1 MPADSIY
8 GLLHRQCFELFPDEL
23 FADLF
28 TRVGRRSVPPMIVA
42 VVVVLQRLEGCSDRE
57 AVASPPATSD
67 AIYPPAMSVLGEHV
81 RAQRLRHGVSQ
92 RSLAIRAGTTQ
103 AAISRIERGLES
115 PSFERFTQLL
125 LVLGE
130 QPVLTVMPLELDVDP
145 ADLAYGRRL
154 TPQQRLAES
163 ASWNLVTT
171 QLEIAA
177 AKARAGGSR

>member
-1 MPADSIY
+1 M
-8 GLLHRQCFELFPDEL
+8 
-23 FADLF
+23 
-28 TRVGRRSVPPMIVA
+28 
-42 VVVVLQRLEGCSDRE
+42 
-57 AVASPPATSD
+57 
-67 AIYPPAMSVLGEHV
+67 

-103 AAISRIERGLES
+103 AAVSRIERGLES
-115 PSFERFTQLL
+115 PSFERFAQLL

-130 QPVLTVMPLELDVDP
+130 RPVLTVEPLELDVDP

-163 ASWNLVTT
+163 ASWNLVMTE
-171 QLEIAA
+171 LEIAA